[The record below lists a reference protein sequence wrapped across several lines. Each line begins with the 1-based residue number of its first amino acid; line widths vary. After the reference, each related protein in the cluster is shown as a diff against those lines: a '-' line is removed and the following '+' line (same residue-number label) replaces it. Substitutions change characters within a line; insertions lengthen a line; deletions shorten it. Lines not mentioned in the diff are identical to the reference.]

1 MMKNIKKSV
10 IAGALALAM
19 VGTAVPVT
27 ANASTVNN
35 AGTYTTASMT
45 RTASGSGTVTGT
57 AKGSNNTNASK
68 YVDVYVK
75 AGTSLAS
82 ATIRSSSCGVTN
94 AYGSRST
101 TAYSISNSHHCYG
114 VSVIHGGASSSAST
128 IETRIASN

>member
-1 MMKNIKKSV
+1 MMKTIKKSV

-19 VGTAVPVT
+19 VGTAVPAT

-57 AKGSNNTNASK
+57 AKGSNN
-68 YVDVYVK
+68 
-75 AGTSLAS
+75 
-82 ATIRSSSCGVTN
+82 TN